1 MATPQ
6 LKANDDNSWS
16 VSADSTLEAL
26 AFVGGLNVAIEFLD
40 ATPEEIAAWIAQQKA
55 SDNEEGDEA

>member
-1 MATPQ
+1 
-6 LKANDDNSWS
+6 